1 MSISSSSVPFSL
13 SNCLPLG
20 FFSLDPSNSSDIL
33 SPILLISVPPPLPSL
48 FRRLTGDL
56 CDEINADQKR
66 SCAVSATIK
75 ATDLYPTN
83 GVLYEYMNAIIAAT
97 PEGDSDQCPTL
108 GNLVPYF
115 SGEHGTDD
123 DNPYHNARED
133 NSSHAP
139 VFDP

>member
-1 MSISSSSVPFSL
+1 M
-13 SNCLPLG
+13 
-20 FFSLDPSNSSDIL
+20 
-33 SPILLISVPPPLPSL
+33 
-48 FRRLTGDL
+48 
-56 CDEINADQKR
+56 
-66 SCAVSATIK
+66 SATIK

>member
-1 MSISSSSVPFSL
+1 MSARA
-13 SNCLPLG
+13 CLASRGAALVFAAPRLVTRR
-20 FFSLDPSNSSDIL
+20 LRPPPPS
-33 SPILLISVPPPLPSL
+33 PLPSL